1 MLAFSI
7 DYYGVLFRATQS
19 VGLFCTY
26 KLPVPAKKRAA
37 VFTPPPWENTVLAEL
52 DLFCLFRLKIVL
64 QIIDI
69 VACGIAQNAAL

>member
-1 MLAFSI
+1 MEYFLGQHNPL
-7 DYYGVLFRATQS
+7 DYFALTLG
-19 VGLFCTY
+19 